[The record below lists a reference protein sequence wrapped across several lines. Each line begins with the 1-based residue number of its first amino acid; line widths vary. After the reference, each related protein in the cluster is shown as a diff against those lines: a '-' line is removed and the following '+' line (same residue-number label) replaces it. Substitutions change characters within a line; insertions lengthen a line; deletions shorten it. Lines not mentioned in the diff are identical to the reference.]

1 MALQPA
7 RVFSGGLASRFYGH
21 DHPNQASIRLHTDS
35 VGYLTMPA
43 ITTTNLTK
51 HYGGTPAV
59 TDLSLSVR
67 DGEVYGF
74 LGPNG
79 AGKSTTID
87 MLMDYTR
94 PTSGSAT
101 VLGADAQTDASAI
114 HARTGILPD
123 RFGVYGSLTGREH
136 VEYILD
142 ANDDDDDP
150 EAVLARVGLGD
161 ATDQRAGG
169 YSKGMHQRLGL
180 AMAIAGE
187 PDLLILDEPF
197 SGLDPH
203 GVRLVRDVV
212 ATERDRGATV
222 FFSSHVLDQVERV
235 CDRVGLIANGELIHE
250 GTAAEL
256 RAAAG
261 VESRLIIDTNAA
273 DAQLDRLQQ
282 IDGVTRVTRE
292 DDALVVVCPAD
303 SRPRVLDVLADAGCT
318 IESFTVEEGTIE
330 DAFVTLATARTA

>member
-1 MALQPA
+1 M
-7 RVFSGGLASRFYGH
+7 
-21 DHPNQASIRLHTDS
+21 
-35 VGYLTMPA
+35 LT
-43 ITTTNLTK
+43 IETTNLTK
-51 HYGGTPAV
+51 RYDGSPAV
-59 TDLSLSVR
+59 TDLSLSVQ

-94 PTSGSAT
+94 PSSGSAT

-123 RFGVYGSLTGREH
+123 RFGVYSSLTGCEH

-150 EAVLARVGLGD
+150 ETVLDRVGLAD
-161 ATDQRAGG
+161 ALDQRAGG
-169 YSKGMHQRLGL
+169 YSKGMRQRLGL

-212 ATERDRGATV
+212 TAERDRGATV

-235 CDRVGLIANGELIHE
+235 CDRVGLIAHGELLYE
-250 GTAAEL
+250 GTPAEL

-261 VESRLIIDTNAA
+261 VESRLIVDA
-273 DAQLDRLQQ
+273 DASDEEIDRLRQLE
-282 IDGVTRVTRE
+282 GVACVKQE
-292 DDALVVVCPAD
+292 DEVLVVVCPPER
-303 SRPRVLDVLADAGCT
+303 RPRVLDTLADAGGT
-318 IESFTVEEGTIE
+318 VSAFTVDEGTIE
-330 DAFVTLATARTA
+330 DAFVAMATARTA